1 MEFVHWTDMV
11 DESKLSRT
19 DRLALAVCRLDH
31 GEWDYI
37 LGAKPEGYDNLPDY
51 ERINRF
57 TGKRKPCQFEH
68 RMRASAAI
76 RSIIGDAVVS
86 RFYWIYGLGRSEE
99 EWFLWYISK
108 DGPF

>member
-1 MEFVHWTDMV
+1 MTYTHWTNKV
-11 DESKLSRT
+11 DASKLNRT

-68 RMRASAAI
+68 RMRARMAVC
-76 RSIIGDAVVS
+76 SIIGESAVS
-86 RFYWIYGLGRSEE
+86 RFFWIYGLGKTEDEWLRWYVSE
-99 EWFLWYISK
+99 